1 MSANNLCIRVADA
14 AIRWYRTRS
23 NGHCLYLALFEP
35 YGQQLSDAQIWA
47 ARRLLSDR
55 VRAMSTLPRQSGQRI
70 AVQIRQEHNE
80 SLDEYCDRMATT
92 GAFGSTVEAE
102 AFVKEKDG
110 ELSVRIWKKETFEGH
125 EVLREMVHFKGNDD
139 ASVVELLWMD
149 GGDAATGTDGC
160 DHYERF
166 DFQRV
171 RRPPPP
177 PPPPPL
183 FVVFPAS
190 TEDDLRRP
198 RLVRQHTGRFS
209 DSPNEQK
216 GSPQVLVALARIS
229 EPPAEHFVVKYM
241 GDVVDDRG
249 NVVFQADHQEVERL
263 NCREAKNGLDLL
275 PVDHRIKCRVG
286 NVLRR
291 AKRGAF

>member
-35 YGQQLSDAQIWA
+35 YGQQLSNAQIWA

-125 EVLREMVHFKGNDD
+125 EVLREMVHFKGNESKFSKFGSQTFFEGSHGTRDQRFTES
-139 ASVVELLWMD
+139 ATSHGGLVVSAPCTLPCPTSPRL
-149 GGDAATGTDGC
+149 APP
-160 DHYERF
+160 
-166 DFQRV
+166 
-171 RRPPPP
+171 RPP
-177 PPPPPL
+177 L
-183 FVVFPAS
+183 AS
-190 TEDDLRRP
+190 P
-198 RLVRQHTGRFS
+198 RLAA
-209 DSPNEQK
+209 
-216 GSPQVLVALARIS
+216 PQSVCM
-229 EPPAEHFVVKYM
+229 P
-241 GDVVDDRG
+241 
-249 NVVFQADHQEVERL
+249 QAIT
-263 NCREAKNGLDLL
+263 A
-275 PVDHRIKCRVG
+275 
-286 NVLRR
+286 
-291 AKRGAF
+291 

>member
-171 RRPPPP
+171 RRPPLSHSDAIAHSSPTS
-177 PPPPPL
+177 
-183 FVVFPAS
+183 AS
-190 TEDDLRRP
+190 NAHPRP
-198 RLVRQHTGRFS
+198 RCQGPPVAGIGVLDQKDEDEAKRKR
-209 DSPNEQK
+209 EQ
-216 GSPQVLVALARIS
+216 ST
-229 EPPAEHFVVKYM
+229 KYM
-241 GDVVDDRG
+241 RRRRKSVPAG
-249 NVVFQADHQEVERL
+249 
-263 NCREAKNGLDLL
+263 AKPSSGGGTASVSIAR
-275 PVDHRIKCRVG
+275 PG
-286 NVLRR
+286 P
-291 AKRGAF
+291 